1 MERPKSPEIPVPEY
15 RIRYARDRGDIEKL
29 LIPEAIREDLE
40 ESIAQGE
47 VSFLMAESS
56 SGRVL
61 GQVGIR
67 WESSSTPLIR
77 QQLGEDV
84 PCIAFVEVS
93 SELRSRGI
101 GHELMQEALVTAKRQ
116 GHHQVFL
123 AVNVENPKAR
133 AFYTKPIDEG
143 GLGFRDWDYGQPIEM
158 LVFADDKSPEP
169 TPELDHILVR
179 DL

>member
-1 MERPKSPEIPVPEY
+1 MERPKSPERPVPEY

-61 GQVGIR
+61 GQAGIR
-67 WESSSTPLIR
+67 WESSNTPLIR

-93 SELRSRGI
+93 SDLRSRGI
-101 GHELMQEALVTAKRQ
+101 GYALMAEVLITAKRQ
-116 GHHQVFL
+116 GRHQVFL
-123 AVNVENPKAR
+123 TVDVENLHAQ
-133 AFYTKPIDEG
+133 AFYTKPTEEG
-143 GLGFRDWDYGQPIEM
+143 GLGFRNWDYELPIEM
-158 LVFADDKSPEP
+158 KSFETNTSPEP
-169 TPELDHILVR
+169 TPGLEYVLVK